1 MADGVS
7 ADQMADLFGRVFHM
21 VGSAF
26 DCLCHGN
33 YVNAVGTTESH
44 FRFKASHYDQIV
56 QTVSL
61 AVGAQNFQCAGM
73 IARGEG
79 LFGFREHPREHREHV
94 AEVAK
99 VLRVKPGVN
108 RVRTGREHTG
118 MLSTPGAGTSCGWR

>member
-79 LFGFREHPREHREHV
+79 LFGSASILESTASMSPKSRRSCV
-94 AEVAK
+94 SS
-99 VLRVKPGVN
+99 RV
-108 RVRTGREHTG
+108 
-118 MLSTPGAGTSCGWR
+118 